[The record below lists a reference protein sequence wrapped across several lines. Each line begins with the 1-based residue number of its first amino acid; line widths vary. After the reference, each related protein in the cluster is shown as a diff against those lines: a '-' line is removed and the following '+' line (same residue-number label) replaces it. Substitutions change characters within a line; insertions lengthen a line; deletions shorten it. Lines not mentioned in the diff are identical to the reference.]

1 MSATDILRPETVA
14 LKMVESWV
22 KAGLPRA
29 DLQTIVD
36 PLQRELADLMQKVYQ
51 SCNDFCRPRD
61 PGAAGLA
68 GADQPLSNVRCRA
81 LQAGPASRALEQ
93 SQEAMASQRGMA
105 SGRGMPSRMAHPGSM
120 HGMAHAAA
128 LSGMTPLAR
137 ARQRAYGVVGQLRRL
152 LTTSATG
159 FDMVNAPPA
168 SAALAHALAA
178 HRVQAETYYSTVGG
192 AVPDYSPAAVVQLAG
207 GCETVPRS
215 SRKKRTPRVK
225 KPSSRWWP

>member
-22 KAGLPRA
+22 KAGLPWA

-68 GADQPLSNVRCRA
+68 GAGSTA
-81 LQAGPASRALEQ
+81 LQRPVPSSASRSGLAGTGAIPG
-93 SQEAMASQRGMA
+93 SDGFAARHAA

-137 ARQRAYGVVGQLRRL
+137 
-152 LTTSATG
+152 SASAG
-159 FDMVNAPPA
+159 LWRGGAIAPP
-168 SAALAHALAA
+168 SDDFC
-178 HRVQAETYYSTVGG
+178 HRF
-192 AVPDYSPAAVVQLAG
+192 
-207 GCETVPRS
+207 
-215 SRKKRTPRVK
+215 
-225 KPSSRWWP
+225 